1 MQHEPAGAVAAVHEE
16 LVQLVRQLMTGDRPD
31 EGTPTFAQHS
41 VLAYIA
47 RNSGCRATEIAD
59 VFGVHRSTVSRQVR
73 VCVES
78 GWVRSESGPIRN
90 GHPLCVTDAGASVLA
105 EADRL
110 RRAEVDERT
119 RSWSDDETAEF
130 ARLLHRFRLGSPT
143 ASPAPSTPPE
153 TIGDDTSA

>member
-1 MQHEPAGAVAAVHEE
+1 
-16 LVQLVRQLMTGDRPD
+16 MTGDRPD

-47 RNSGCRATEIAD
+47 RNAGCRATEIAD
-59 VFGVHRSTVSRQVR
+59 AFGVHRSTVSRQVR

-78 GWVRSESGPIRN
+78 GWVRSEPGPIRS
-90 GHPLCVTDAGASVLA
+90 GHPLCVTAVGANVLG

-110 RRAEVDERT
+110 RRAEVEERT

-130 ARLLHRFRLGSPT
+130 ARMLHRFRLGSPT
-143 ASPAPSTPPE
+143 ASRTPSTPLE
-153 TIGDDTSA
+153 TVGDDTSA